1 MKYIPAFAI
10 LFVLFWLSACT
21 NDIKE
26 IDDMLEEVENSKD
39 IVKTVEILYSDSAIV
54 RVRIIAPTLELYK
67 DGAASIE
74 EFPDGLKVEF
84 LNKQK
89 QAYSWLVADYA
100 IRDVQKKEII
110 TRKNVVLK
118 NNKNEK
124 ILTSELIWN
133 ESEEILQTDKYVKI
147 IQPATQDTTEGFGF
161 VTNQEFTKFEIKKR
175 GFASLN
181 ADRLKEELDIKK

>member
-1 MKYIPAFAI
+1 MKYLL
-10 LFVLFWLSACT
+10 LFIIFSFFLCLSACT

-26 IDDMLEEVENSKD
+26 IDDLLEGVENTKD

-54 RVRIIAPTLELYK
+54 RIRIIAPTLELYK
-67 DGAASIE
+67 KSGSSIE
-74 EFPDGLKVEF
+74 EFPDGLRVEF
-84 LNKQK
+84 LNEQK
-89 QAYSWLVADYA
+89 KAYSWLVADYA
-100 IRDVQKKEII
+100 IRNVQRKEII

-118 NNKNEK
+118 NSKNEK

-175 GFASLN
+175 GIASLN
-181 ADRLKEELDIKK
+181 AARLKEELEK